1 MNIYSL
7 FCYKSTHAT
16 IFCTNIN
23 KEKHLSLQLHLSQLI
38 DDINIT
44 TVISTTPIAIPQ
56 LHLTQLIDDI
66 NITTVIS
73 KTPITIPQLHVISTA
88 NITAYQL

>member
-44 TVISTTPIAIPQ
+44 TVISTTPI
-56 LHLTQLIDDI
+56 
-66 NITTVIS
+66 
-73 KTPITIPQLHVISTA
+73 TIPQLHVIPTA